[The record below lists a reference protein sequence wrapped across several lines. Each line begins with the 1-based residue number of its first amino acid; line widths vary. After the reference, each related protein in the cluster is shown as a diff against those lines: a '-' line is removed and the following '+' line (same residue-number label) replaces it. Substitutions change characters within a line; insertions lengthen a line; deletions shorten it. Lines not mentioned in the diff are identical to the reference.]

1 MISKTLRTVILS
13 WAALLLAVVLAACAG
28 KPPVMDHPVKFYSG
42 SPSRQAMCRRTKEA
56 LTKWVVAIAQ
66 RSQTRKYAAR
76 VLEQALAADPKGEDC
91 IKADA
96 KEFGALIGVPADDMR
111 VLLQYQE
118 NLLYSC
124 ERWRN

>member
-28 KPPVMDHPVKFYSG
+28 KPPVMEHPVKFYSG

-66 RSQTRKYAAR
+66 HSRTRQFASK
-76 VLEQALAADPKGEDC
+76 VLDQALAEDPKGEDC

-96 KEFGALIGVPADDMR
+96 KEFGSLIGLTADDMR

-124 ERWRN
+124 EKWKQ